1 MQKVVI
7 SGGTGLIGSR
17 LTKWLDQDQYQVFFL
32 TRDPQA
38 NNHIG
43 WNPAKG
49 TIDAEKLKGTNILI
63 HLAGENIGAKR
74 WSDAQ
79 KKLLYSSRLESTDL
93 LVKALQQSN
102 IRPDCIIAASGAG
115 IYGNDDGTHFFTEDH
130 PKGKGFAAELA
141 AAWET
146 ATDALQNCTPRF
158 YRLRIGVVLSSR
170 GGALAKML
178 PIFQWGLGSAV
189 GSGQQYLSWI
199 HIDDLC
205 RIMVEAIQSKLSP
218 GNYNAVSLNPATN
231 HDFSKALSQVLQRW
245 MLPVPVPSFML
256 KFLFGEMA
264 NLVLGGARVSSEK
277 LLKHGFVFNHVDVE
291 KALEDLITR
300 QI

>member
-7 SGGTGLIGSR
+7 SGGTGLIGSM
-17 LTKWLDQDQYQVFFL
+17 LTNWLDKNKYQVFLL
-32 TRDPQA
+32 TRNPKS

-43 WNPAKG
+43 WNPATG
-49 TIDAEKLKGTNILI
+49 SIDAEKLHGTDIII

-93 LVKALQQSN
+93 LVKALQKNN

-115 IYGNDDGTHFFTEDH
+115 IYGNDDGSNFFTEEH
-130 PKGKGFAAELA
+130 PPGEGFAAELA
-141 AAWET
+141 AAWEK
-146 ATDALQNCTPRF
+146 ATDALQNCTARF

-178 PIFQWGLGSAV
+178 PIFQWGIGSAV
-189 GSGQQYLSWI
+189 GTGKQFLSWI

-205 RIMVEAIQSKLSP
+205 RIMLEAMNNKLSP
-218 GNYNAVSLNPATN
+218 GNYNAVAPNPATN
-231 HDFSKALSQVLQRW
+231 HNFSKTLAQVLHRW
-245 MLPVPVPSFML
+245 MLPLPVPPFML
-256 KFLFGEMA
+256 SLLFGEMA

-277 LLKHGFVFNHVDVE
+277 LLDQGFAFKHTNLKE
-291 KALEDLITR
+291 TLEDVITR
-300 QI
+300 QV